1 MSHPIIQITSEIVL
15 YPQLTHLE
23 HQLLSL
29 SKTISSEESLMYH
42 IDTADCRA
50 IRHQW
55 FCDSN
60 TLVYGIPVVVT
71 HLPKFFEIC

>member
-1 MSHPIIQITSEIVL
+1 
-15 YPQLTHLE
+15 
-23 HQLLSL
+23 
-29 SKTISSEESLMYH
+29 MYH

-60 TLVYGIPVVVT
+60 TSVYGIPVVAT